1 MEKSEQTKAKLVSAV
16 MKLMNNGQ
24 KISRYGLL
32 AFAILVSFLPILN
45 PLQIFSSLQNYSF
58 DTFQRMLP
66 REIHS
71 EDPLVIIDIDD
82 RSLAEIGQW
91 PWPRNQLAKLTNQA
105 YAAAALGFDI
115 VFAESDRTNPEN
127 FIDSYPLNQA
137 LKKELSKLPSN
148 DELFAQAIVNHGT
161 VVLGQA
167 LNNKNNTQPYKA
179 KYGLVTQG
187 DDPKQFIRNY
197 LGAQNN
203 IKPLND
209 TASGIGSMSIG
220 NNDAI
225 VRQLPTFERIDD
237 QLVPSLA
244 LEMTRVAL
252 GASTFQIKSSNA
264 SSEEAFGAQTG
275 INNIKLGPLTIPT
288 TPEGN
293 VWVYFAPTKNIP
305 SVSAGDVIS
314 GLIPPEFFEGKIA
327 LVGTSAAGLLDL
339 RSTPTEK
346 NIPGV
351 TVIAQFIQQIFAN
364 EFLQRPDWLFGAE
377 FLAGLVL
384 AVLVTLSIQALGPI
398 GGLSI
403 LIVGSSGIIGSS
415 YYFFKSKLFLVDPIS
430 PLIISLSVYVVVTF
444 CNFLFTELE
453 RSRVRGAFAQ
463 YLSPEMVNRLA
474 ESSESLVLGGERK
487 EMTFLFSDIR
497 GFTKISEQ
505 YKDDPEAL
513 TKLINQL
520 LTVLSNAILD
530 HGGTIDKYMGDC
542 IMAFWNAPTDQAN
555 HRELAIKSAHAMNE
569 ALSKFNLELNKDL
582 DFKLEVGIGINSGNC
597 IVGNMGSDKR
607 FDYTVLGDAVN
618 LASRLEGQSSN
629 YGLTMV
635 IGENTYLEDASF
647 QMVEMDK
654 ISVKGKTTPETIFTC
669 FKPETKFAD
678 GFFSQH
684 EVFLSEYRQQNWQ
697 AAKAMIQELTVC
709 PNELGLYYAHMSAR
723 IEEYIINPPPLDW
736 EGVYVAKNK

>member
-1 MEKSEQTKAKLVSAV
+1 
-16 MKLMNNGQ
+16 MKKNLKQ
-24 KISRYGLL
+24 FSRYGLL
-32 AFAILVSFLPILN
+32 IFAILVSFLPILN
-45 PLQIFSSLQNYSF
+45 PLQIFSNLQNYSF
-58 DTFQRMLP
+58 DTLQRLLP
-66 REIHS
+66 REVYA
-71 EDPLVIIDIDD
+71 EDPVVIIDIDD

-91 PWPRNQLAKLTNQA
+91 PWSRNQLAKLVNQA

-115 VFAESDRTNPEN
+115 VFAESDRTNPQN
-127 FIDSYPLNQA
+127 FISSYPLNED
-137 LKKELSKLPSN
+137 LKKELSALPSN
-148 DELFAQAIVNHGT
+148 DELFSQAIANHGT

-167 LNNKNNTQPYKA
+167 LNNKNNIKPSKTKF
-179 KYGLVTQG
+179 GLVTQG

-203 IKPLND
+203 IKLLD
-209 TASGIGSMSIG
+209 DSASGIGSMSIG

-225 VRQLPTFERIDD
+225 VRQLPTFERVDD

-244 LEMTRVAL
+244 LEMTRVAV

-264 SSEEAFGAQTG
+264 SSEEAYGTQTG

-305 SVSAGDVIS
+305 TVSAGDVIL
-314 GLIPPEFFEGKIA
+314 GLIPPEFFEGKVA

-351 TVIAQFIQQIFAN
+351 TIIAQFIQQIFAN

-384 AVLVTLSIQALGPI
+384 AVLITLSIQALGPI
-398 GGLSI
+398 GGLSV
-403 LIVGSSGIIGSS
+403 LIIGSGGIMGSS
-415 YYFFKSKLFLVDPIS
+415 YYFFKSKLFLVDPVS
-430 PLIISLSVYVVVTF
+430 PLIIALSVYVAVTF
-444 CNFLFTELE
+444 FNFLFTELE

-513 TKLINQL
+513 TQLINQL
-520 LTVLSNAILD
+520 LTVLSNAILE

-542 IMAFWNAPTDQAN
+542 IMAFWNAPTDQEN
-555 HRELAIKSAHAMNE
+555 HRQLAIQAAHTMNE
-569 ALSKFNLELNKDL
+569 ALDAFNLEVEGNL
-582 DFKLEVGIGINSGNC
+582 DFKLEIGIGINSGNC

-618 LASRLEGQSSN
+618 LASRLESQSSN
-629 YGLTMV
+629 YGLHMIV
-635 IGENTYLEDASF
+635 GENTYMIDSSF
-647 QMVEMDK
+647 TMIEIDK
-654 ISVKGKTTPETIFTC
+654 IAVKGKSSAETIFTC
-669 FKPETKFAD
+669 FKPEIKFVK
-678 GFFSQH
+678 GFLDTH
-684 EVFLSEYRQQNWQ
+684 NVFLQEYRSQNWD
-697 AAKAMIQELTVC
+697 AAKSTIGELMSS
-709 PNELGLYYAHMSAR
+709 PNELELYYRHMDAR
-723 IEEYIINPPPLDW
+723 IDEYIKNPPAADW
-736 EGVYVAKNK
+736 EGVYVATNK

>member
-1 MEKSEQTKAKLVSAV
+1 MKIDFKKLS
-16 MKLMNNGQ
+16 K
-24 KISRYGLL
+24 YGLL
-32 AFAILVSFLPILN
+32 VFAVLISFLPIFN
-45 PLQIFSSLQNYSF
+45 PLQIFSTLQNYSF
-58 DTFQRMLP
+58 DTFQRILP
-66 REIHS
+66 REVYPG
-71 EDPLVIIDIDD
+71 DPVVIIDIDD

-91 PWPRNQLAKLTNQA
+91 PWSRNQLANLTNQA
-105 YAAAALGFDI
+105 YAAAALGFDV
-115 VFAESDRTNPEN
+115 VFAEPDRTNPEN
-127 FIDSYPLNQA
+127 LIASYPLSEV
-137 LKKELSKLPSN
+137 LIKELGALPSN
-148 DELFAQAIVNHGT
+148 DGLFSQAIENHGT

-167 LNNKNNTQPYKA
+167 LNNNKNNKPYKA
-179 KYGLVTQG
+179 KFGLVTQG
-187 DDPKQFIRNY
+187 DDPKQFVADY
-197 LGAQNN
+197 LGTQNN
-203 IKPLND
+203 IKLLDEAAN
-209 TASGIGSMSIG
+209 GIGSMSIG

-225 VRQLPTFERIDD
+225 VRQLPTFERIGD

-252 GASTFQIKSSNA
+252 GASTYQIKSSNA
-264 SSEEAFGAQTG
+264 SSEEAFGAHTG
-275 INNIKLGPLTIPT
+275 INNIKIGPLTIPT
-288 TPEGN
+288 TADGN
-293 VWVYFAPTKNIP
+293 AWIYFTPTRNILT
-305 SVSAGDVIS
+305 VSAADVVS
-314 GLIPPEFFEGKIA
+314 GAVLPEFFEGKIA

-351 TVIAQFIQQIFAN
+351 TIIAQFIQQIFAN

-377 FLAGLVL
+377 FLTGLIL
-384 AVLVTLSIQALGPI
+384 AVLITLSIHALGPI

-403 LIVGSSGIIGSS
+403 LILGSGGIIGLS

-430 PLIISLSVYVVVTF
+430 PLIISLSVYVAVTF
-444 CNFLFTELE
+444 FNFLFTELE

-513 TKLINQL
+513 TRLINQL
-520 LTVLSNAILD
+520 LTVLSNPILD

-569 ALSKFNLELNKDL
+569 ALSKFNLELKEDL
-582 DFKLEVGIGINSGNC
+582 DFKLEIGIGINSGNC

-635 IGENTYLEDASF
+635 IGENTYLEDSSF
-647 QMVEMDK
+647 QIVEMDK
-654 ISVKGKTTPETIFTC
+654 IAVKGKSTPETIFTC
-669 FKPETKFAD
+669 FKPETNFMD

-697 AAKAMIQELTVC
+697 AAKAIIQELTAS
-709 PNELGLYYAHMSAR
+709 PNELELYYAHMRTR
-723 IEEYIINPPPLDW
+723 IEEYVTNPPPADW

>member
-1 MEKSEQTKAKLVSAV
+1 
-16 MKLMNNGQ
+16 MKKNYKQLT
-24 KISRYGLL
+24 RYGLL
-32 AFAILVSFLPILN
+32 AFAVFISFLPILN

-58 DTFQRMLP
+58 DTFQRILP
-66 REIHS
+66 REIYP
-71 EDPLVIIDIDD
+71 EDPVVIIDIDD

-91 PWPRNQLAKLTNQA
+91 PWSRNQLANLTNQA

-115 VFAESDRTNPEN
+115 VFAEPDRTNPKN
-127 FIDSYPLNQA
+127 LIASYSLNEE
-137 LKKELSKLPSN
+137 LTKELIALPSN
-148 DELFAQAIVNHGT
+148 DELFAEAIENHGT

-167 LNNKNNTQPYKA
+167 LNNKEINNPSKA
-179 KYGLVTQG
+179 KFGLVTQG
-187 DDPKQFIRNY
+187 DDPKQFVTNY
-197 LGAQNN
+197 LGAQSN
-203 IKPLND
+203 IKLLD
-209 TASGIGSMSIG
+209 ASAQGVGSMSIG

-225 VRQLPTFERIDD
+225 VRQLPTFESIGD

-244 LEMTRVAL
+244 LEMTRVAV

-264 SSEEAFGAQTG
+264 SSEEAYGAQTG

-305 SVSAGDVIS
+305 TVSAGDVIS
-314 GLIPPEFFEGKIA
+314 GLIPPDFFEGKVA

-351 TVIAQFIQQIFAN
+351 TIIAQFIQQIFAN

-384 AVLVTLSIQALGPI
+384 AVLITLSIQALGPI

-403 LIVGSSGIIGSS
+403 LITGSGGIIGSS

-430 PLIISLSVYVVVTF
+430 PLIIALSVYVAVTF
-444 CNFLFTELE
+444 FNFLFTELE

-513 TKLINQL
+513 TQLINQL
-520 LTVLSNAILD
+520 LTVLSNSILE

-542 IMAFWNAPTDQAN
+542 IMAFWNAPTDQAE
-555 HRELAIKSAHAMNE
+555 HRQLAIKAAHSMND
-569 ALSKFNLELNKDL
+569 ALDEFNLEVEGNL
-582 DFKLEVGIGINSGNC
+582 DFKLEIGIGINSGNC

-618 LASRLEGQSSN
+618 LASRLESQSSN
-629 YGLTMV
+629 YGLHMIV
-635 IGENTYLEDASF
+635 GENTYMDDSAFTMIEI
-647 QMVEMDK
+647 DK
-654 ISVKGKTTPETIFTC
+654 IAVKGKSSAETIFTC
-669 FKPETKFAD
+669 FQSEIKFAE
-678 GFFSQH
+678 GFLDTH
-684 EVFLSEYRQQNWQ
+684 NVFLQEYRSQNWD
-697 AAKAMIQELTVC
+697 AAKLTIGELMSS
-709 PNELGLYYAHMSAR
+709 PNELELYYRHMDAR
-723 IEEYIINPPPLDW
+723 IDEYIKNPPAADW
-736 EGVYVAKNK
+736 EGVYVATNK

>member
-1 MEKSEQTKAKLVSAV
+1 M
-16 MKLMNNGQ
+16 
-24 KISRYGLL
+24 
-32 AFAILVSFLPILN
+32 
-45 PLQIFSSLQNYSF
+45 QIFSNLQNYSF
-58 DTFQRMLP
+58 DTLQRLLP
-66 REIHS
+66 REIYV
-71 EDPLVIIDIDD
+71 EDPVVIIDIDD

-91 PWPRNQLAKLTNQA
+91 PWPRNQLAKLTDQA

-115 VFAESDRTNPEN
+115 VFAESDRTNPQN
-127 FIDSYPLNQA
+127 FISSYPLNEA

-148 DELFAQAIVNHGT
+148 DELFAQAILNHGT

-167 LNNKNNTQPYKA
+167 LNNKNNAKPYQA

-203 IKPLND
+203 IKLLD
-209 TASGIGSMSIG
+209 DSATGVGSMSIG

-244 LEMTRVAL
+244 LEMTRVAV

-264 SSEEAFGAQTG
+264 SSEEAYGAQTG

-293 VWVYFAPTKNIP
+293 AWVYFAPTKNIP
-305 SVSAGDVIS
+305 TVSAGDVIS
-314 GLIPPEFFEGKIA
+314 GAIPPEFFEGKVA

-351 TVIAQFIQQIFAN
+351 TIIAQFIQQIFAN

-377 FLAGLVL
+377 FLAGLIL
-384 AVLVTLSIQALGPI
+384 AILITLSIQALGPV
-398 GGLSI
+398 GGLSV
-403 LIVGSSGIIGSS
+403 LIAGSGGIIGSS

-430 PLIISLSVYVVVTF
+430 PLIISLSVYVAVTF
-444 CNFLFTELE
+444 FNFLFTELE

-513 TKLINQL
+513 TQLINQL
-520 LTVLSNAILD
+520 LTVLSNSILE

-542 IMAFWNAPTDQAN
+542 IMAFWNAPTDQAD
-555 HRELAIKSAHAMNE
+555 HRQRAIKAAHSMNE
-569 ALSKFNLELNKDL
+569 ALDEFNAQTEGNL
-582 DFKLEVGIGINSGNC
+582 DFKLEIGIGINSGNC

-618 LASRLEGQSSN
+618 LASRLESQSSN
-629 YGLTMV
+629 YGLHMIV
-635 IGENTYLEDASF
+635 GENTHMDDSEF
-647 QMVEMDK
+647 TIIEIDK
-654 ISVKGKTTPETIFTC
+654 IAVKGKSSAETIYTCFTPEMKFTEE
-669 FKPETKFAD
+669 FLKK
-678 GFFSQH
+678 H
-684 EVFLSEYRQQNWQ
+684 EAFLVEYRSQNWDG
-697 AAKAMIQELTVC
+697 ANLLIDELI
-709 PNELGLYYAHMSAR
+709 PSSNELELYYKHMRAR
-723 IEEYIINPPPLDW
+723 IEEYIASPPASDW

>member
-1 MEKSEQTKAKLVSAV
+1 
-16 MKLMNNGQ
+16 MKKNLKQ
-24 KISRYGLL
+24 LSRYGLL
-32 AFAILVSFLPILN
+32 IFAILVSFLPILN
-45 PLQIFSSLQNYSF
+45 PFQIFSSLQNYSF
-58 DTFQRMLP
+58 DTFQRILP
-66 REIHS
+66 REIYA
-71 EDPLVIIDIDD
+71 EDPVIIIDIDD
-82 RSLAEIGQW
+82 RSLTEIGQW
-91 PWPRNQLAKLTNQA
+91 PWPRNQLAKLTDQA

-115 VFAESDRTNPEN
+115 VFAEADRTNPEN
-127 FIDSYPLNQA
+127 FIFSYPLTEA
-137 LKKELSKLPSN
+137 SKKELSKLPSN

-167 LNNKNNTQPYKA
+167 LNNKNNIKPYQA

-187 DDPKQFIRNY
+187 DNPKQFIRNY

-203 IKPLND
+203 IKLLD
-209 TASGIGSMSIG
+209 DSASGIGSMSIG

-244 LEMTRVAL
+244 LEMTRVAV

-264 SSEEAFGAQTG
+264 SSEEAYGAQTG

-305 SVSAGDVIS
+305 TVSAGDVIS
-314 GLIPPEFFEGKIA
+314 GLIPPEFFEGKVA

-351 TVIAQFIQQIFAN
+351 TIIAQFIQQIFAN

-384 AVLVTLSIQALGPI
+384 AVLITLSIQALGPI
-398 GGLSI
+398 GGLSVLI
-403 LIVGSSGIIGSS
+403 LGSGGIMGSS

-430 PLIISLSVYVVVTF
+430 PLIIALSVYIAVTF
-444 CNFLFTELE
+444 FNFLFTELE

-513 TKLINQL
+513 TQLINQL
-520 LTVLSNAILD
+520 LTVLSNAILE

-542 IMAFWNAPTDQAN
+542 IMAFWNAPTDQED
-555 HRELAIKSAHAMNE
+555 HRQLAIKAAHTMNE
-569 ALSKFNLELNKDL
+569 ALDEFN
-582 DFKLEVGIGINSGNC
+582 S
-597 IVGNMGSDKR
+597 
-607 FDYTVLGDAVN
+607 
-618 LASRLEGQSSN
+618 
-629 YGLTMV
+629 
-635 IGENTYLEDASF
+635 
-647 QMVEMDK
+647 
-654 ISVKGKTTPETIFTC
+654 
-669 FKPETKFAD
+669 
-678 GFFSQH
+678 
-684 EVFLSEYRQQNWQ
+684 
-697 AAKAMIQELTVC
+697 
-709 PNELGLYYAHMSAR
+709 
-723 IEEYIINPPPLDW
+723 
-736 EGVYVAKNK
+736 

>member
-1 MEKSEQTKAKLVSAV
+1 VKKNLKQF
-16 MKLMNNGQ
+16 
-24 KISRYGLL
+24 SRYGLL
-32 AFAILVSFLPILN
+32 IFAILVSFLPILN
-45 PLQIFSSLQNYSF
+45 PLQIFSNLQNYSF
-58 DTFQRMLP
+58 DTLQRLLP
-66 REIHS
+66 REVYA
-71 EDPLVIIDIDD
+71 EDPVVIIDIDD

-91 PWPRNQLAKLTNQA
+91 PWSRNQLAKLVNQA

-115 VFAESDRTNPEN
+115 VFAESDRTNPQN
-127 FIDSYPLNQA
+127 FISSYPLNED
-137 LKKELSKLPSN
+137 LKKELSALPSN
-148 DELFAQAIVNHGT
+148 DELFSQAIANHGT

-167 LNNKNNTQPYKA
+167 LNNKNNIKPSKTKF
-179 KYGLVTQG
+179 GLVTQG

-203 IKPLND
+203 IKLLD
-209 TASGIGSMSIG
+209 DSASGIGSMSIG

-225 VRQLPTFERIDD
+225 VRQLPTFERVDD

-244 LEMTRVAL
+244 LEMTRVAV

-264 SSEEAFGAQTG
+264 SSEEAYGTQTG

-305 SVSAGDVIS
+305 TVSAGDVIL
-314 GLIPPEFFEGKIA
+314 GLIPPEFFEGKVA

-351 TVIAQFIQQIFAN
+351 TIIAQFIQQIFAN

-384 AVLVTLSIQALGPI
+384 AVLITLSIQALGPI
-398 GGLSI
+398 GGLSV
-403 LIVGSSGIIGSS
+403 LIIGSGGIMGSS

-430 PLIISLSVYVVVTF
+430 PLIIALSVYVAVTF
-444 CNFLFTELE
+444 FNFLFTELE

-513 TKLINQL
+513 TQLINQL
-520 LTVLSNAILD
+520 LTVLSNAILE

-542 IMAFWNAPTDQAN
+542 IMAFWNAPTDQAD
-555 HRELAIKSAHAMNE
+555 HRQLAIKAANTMNE
-569 ALSKFNLELNKDL
+569 ALDAFNLEIEGNL
-582 DFKLEVGIGINSGNC
+582 DFKLEIGIGINSGDC

-618 LASRLEGQSSN
+618 LASRLESQSSN
-629 YGLTMV
+629 YGLHMIV
-635 IGENTYLEDASF
+635 GENTYMIDSSF
-647 QMVEMDK
+647 TMIEIDK
-654 ISVKGKTTPETIFTC
+654 IAVKGKSSAETIFTC
-669 FKPETKFAD
+669 FKPEIKFVK
-678 GFFSQH
+678 GFLDTH
-684 EVFLSEYRQQNWQ
+684 NVFLQEYRSQNWD
-697 AAKAMIQELTVC
+697 AAKSTIGELMSS
-709 PNELGLYYAHMSAR
+709 PNELELYYRHMDAR
-723 IEEYIINPPPLDW
+723 IDEYIKNPPAADW
-736 EGVYVAKNK
+736 EGVYVATNK

>member
-1 MEKSEQTKAKLVSAV
+1 
-16 MKLMNNGQ
+16 MKKNLKQ
-24 KISRYGLL
+24 FSRYGLL
-32 AFAILVSFLPILN
+32 IFAVLVSFLPILN
-45 PLQIFSSLQNYSF
+45 PLQIFSNLQNYSF
-58 DTFQRMLP
+58 DTLQRLLP
-66 REIHS
+66 REIYA
-71 EDPLVIIDIDD
+71 EDPVVIIDIDD

-91 PWPRNQLAKLTNQA
+91 PWSRNQLAKLTNQA

-115 VFAESDRTNPEN
+115 VFAESDRTNPQN
-127 FIDSYPLNQA
+127 FISSYPLNED
-137 LKKELSKLPSN
+137 LKKELSALPSN
-148 DELFAQAIVNHGT
+148 DELFSQAIANHGT

-167 LNNKNNTQPYKA
+167 LNNKNNIKPSKA
-179 KYGLVTQG
+179 KFGLVTQG
-187 DDPKQFIRNY
+187 DNPKQFITNY
-197 LGAQNN
+197 SGIQNN
-203 IKPLND
+203 IQQLESS
-209 TASGIGSMSIG
+209 AAGVGSMSIG

-225 VRQLPTFERIDD
+225 VRQLPTFERVDD

-244 LEMTRVAL
+244 LEMTRVAV

-264 SSEEAFGAQTG
+264 SSEEAYGAQTG

-288 TPEGN
+288 TPKGN
-293 VWVYFAPTKNIP
+293 AWVYFAPSKNI
-305 SVSAGDVIS
+305 STISAADVIS
-314 GLIPPEFFEGKIA
+314 GAVPPEFFEGKLA

-346 NIPGV
+346 NVPGV
-351 TVIAQFIQQIFAN
+351 TIIAQFIQQIFAN

-384 AVLVTLSIQALGPI
+384 AVLITLSIQAMGPI
-398 GGLSI
+398 GGLSV
-403 LIVGSSGIIGSS
+403 LLAGSGGIIGSS

-430 PLIISLSVYVVVTF
+430 PLIISLSVYVAVTF
-444 CNFLFTELE
+444 FNYLFTELE

-513 TKLINQL
+513 TLLINQL

-555 HRELAIKSAHAMNE
+555 HRQLAIESAHAMNN
-569 ALSKFNLELNKDL
+569 ALSEFNQNLEESL
-582 DFKLEVGIGINSGNC
+582 DFKLEIGIGINSGEC

-629 YGLTMV
+629 YGLNMV
-635 IGENTYLEDASF
+635 LGENSYLQDSPYQIIEI
-647 QMVEMDK
+647 DK
-654 ISVKGKTTPETIFTC
+654 IAVKGKSSAETIFTC
-669 FKPETKFAD
+669 FELETKFTEEFMDKHKLFLEKYSAQQWIPASLLAD
-678 GFFSQH
+678 
-684 EVFLSEYRQQNWQ
+684 
-697 AAKAMIQELTVC
+697 ELISSS
-709 PNELGLYYAHMSAR
+709 NQLELYYGHMKAR
-723 IEEYIINPPPLDW
+723 IDEYKINPPSSDW
-736 EGVYVAKNK
+736 KGVYVAQNK

>member
-1 MEKSEQTKAKLVSAV
+1 
-16 MKLMNNGQ
+16 MKKNLKQ
-24 KISRYGLL
+24 FSRYGLL
-32 AFAILVSFLPILN
+32 IFAVLVSFLPILN
-45 PLQIFSSLQNYSF
+45 PLQIFSNLQNYSF
-58 DTFQRMLP
+58 DTLQRLLP
-66 REIHS
+66 REIYA
-71 EDPLVIIDIDD
+71 EDPVVIIDIDD

-91 PWPRNQLAKLTNQA
+91 PWSRNQLAKLTNQA

-115 VFAESDRTNPEN
+115 VFAESDRTNPQN
-127 FIDSYPLNQA
+127 FISSYPLNED
-137 LKKELSKLPSN
+137 LKKELSALPSN
-148 DELFAQAIVNHGT
+148 DELFSQAIANHGT

-167 LNNKNNTQPYKA
+167 LNNKNNIKPSKA
-179 KYGLVTQG
+179 KFGLVTQG
-187 DDPKQFIRNY
+187 DNPKQFITNY
-197 LGAQNN
+197 SGIQNN
-203 IKPLND
+203 IQQLESS
-209 TASGIGSMSIG
+209 AAGVGSMSIG

-225 VRQLPTFERIDD
+225 VRQLPTFERVDD

-244 LEMTRVAL
+244 LEMTRVAV

-264 SSEEAFGAQTG
+264 SSEEAYGAQTG

-288 TPEGN
+288 TPKGN
-293 VWVYFAPTKNIP
+293 AWVYFAPSKNI
-305 SVSAGDVIS
+305 STISAADVIS
-314 GLIPPEFFEGKIA
+314 GAVPPEFFEGKLA

-346 NIPGV
+346 NVPGV
-351 TVIAQFIQQIFAN
+351 TIIAQFIQQIFAN

-384 AVLVTLSIQALGPI
+384 AVLITLSIQAMGPI
-398 GGLSI
+398 GGLSV
-403 LIVGSSGIIGSS
+403 LLAGSGGIIGSS

-430 PLIISLSVYVVVTF
+430 PLIISLSVYVAVTF
-444 CNFLFTELE
+444 FNYLFTELE

-513 TKLINQL
+513 TLLINQL

-555 HRELAIKSAHAMNE
+555 HRQLAIESAHAMNN
-569 ALSKFNLELNKDL
+569 ALSEFNQNLEESL
-582 DFKLEVGIGINSGNC
+582 DFKLEIGIGINSGEC

-629 YGLTMV
+629 YGLNMV
-635 IGENTYLEDASF
+635 LGENSYLQDSPYQIIEI
-647 QMVEMDK
+647 DK
-654 ISVKGKTTPETIFTC
+654 IAVKGKSSAETIFTC
-669 FKPETKFAD
+669 FELETKFTEEFMDKHKLFLEKYRTQQWIPASLLAD
-678 GFFSQH
+678 
-684 EVFLSEYRQQNWQ
+684 
-697 AAKAMIQELTVC
+697 ELISSS
-709 PNELGLYYAHMSAR
+709 NQLELYYGHMKAR
-723 IEEYIINPPPLDW
+723 IDEYKINPPSSDW
-736 EGVYVAKNK
+736 KGVYVAQNK

>member
-1 MEKSEQTKAKLVSAV
+1 
-16 MKLMNNGQ
+16 MKKNLKQ
-24 KISRYGLL
+24 FSRYGLL
-32 AFAILVSFLPILN
+32 IFAVLVSFLPILN
-45 PLQIFSSLQNYSF
+45 PLQIFSNLQNYSF
-58 DTFQRMLP
+58 DTLQKLLP
-66 REIHS
+66 REIYT
-71 EDPLVIIDIDD
+71 EDPVVIIDIDD

-91 PWPRNQLAKLTNQA
+91 PWSRNQLAKLTNQA

-115 VFAESDRTNPEN
+115 VFAESDRTNPQN
-127 FIDSYPLNQA
+127 FISSYPLNED
-137 LKKELSKLPSN
+137 LKKELSALPSN
-148 DELFAQAIVNHGT
+148 DELFSQAIANHGT

-167 LNNKNNTQPYKA
+167 LNNKNNIKPSKA
-179 KYGLVTQG
+179 KFGLVTQG
-187 DDPKQFIRNY
+187 DNPKQFITNY
-197 LGAQNN
+197 SGIQNN
-203 IKPLND
+203 IQQLESS
-209 TASGIGSMSIG
+209 AAGVGSMSIG

-225 VRQLPTFERIDD
+225 VRQLPTFERVDD

-244 LEMTRVAL
+244 LEMTRVAV

-264 SSEEAFGAQTG
+264 SSEEAYGAQTG

-288 TPEGN
+288 TPKGN
-293 VWVYFAPTKNIP
+293 AWVYFAPSKNI
-305 SVSAGDVIS
+305 STISAADVIS
-314 GLIPPEFFEGKIA
+314 GAVPPEFFEGKLA

-346 NIPGV
+346 NVPGV
-351 TVIAQFIQQIFAN
+351 TIIAQFIQQIFAN

-384 AVLVTLSIQALGPI
+384 AVLITLSIQAMGPI
-398 GGLSI
+398 GGLSV
-403 LIVGSSGIIGSS
+403 LLAGSGGIIGSS

-430 PLIISLSVYVVVTF
+430 PLIISLSVYVAVTF
-444 CNFLFTELE
+444 FNYLFTELE

-513 TKLINQL
+513 TLLINQL

-555 HRELAIKSAHAMNE
+555 HRQLAIESAHAMNN
-569 ALSKFNLELNKDL
+569 ALSEFNQNLEESL
-582 DFKLEVGIGINSGNC
+582 DFKLEIGIGINSGEC

-629 YGLTMV
+629 YGLNMV
-635 IGENTYLEDASF
+635 LGENSYLQDSSYQIIEI
-647 QMVEMDK
+647 DK
-654 ISVKGKTTPETIFTC
+654 IAVKGKSSAETIFTC
-669 FKPETKFAD
+669 FELETKFAED
-678 GFFSQH
+678 FMDKH
-684 EVFLSEYRQQNWQ
+684 KLFLEKYRTQQWIP
-697 AAKAMIQELTVC
+697 ASLLADELISSS
-709 PNELGLYYAHMSAR
+709 NQLELYYGHMKAR
-723 IEEYIINPPPLDW
+723 IDEYKINPPSSDW
-736 EGVYVAKNK
+736 KGVYVAQNK

>member
-1 MEKSEQTKAKLVSAV
+1 
-16 MKLMNNGQ
+16 MKKNLKQ
-24 KISRYGLL
+24 FSRYGLL
-32 AFAILVSFLPILN
+32 IFAILVSFLPILN
-45 PLQIFSSLQNYSF
+45 PFQIFSSLQNYSF
-58 DTFQRMLP
+58 DTFQRILP
-66 REIHS
+66 REIYT
-71 EDPLVIIDIDD
+71 EDPVIIIDIDD
-82 RSLAEIGQW
+82 RSLTEIGQW
-91 PWPRNQLAKLTNQA
+91 PWPRNQLAKLTDQA

-115 VFAESDRTNPEN
+115 VFAEADRTNPQN
-127 FIDSYPLNQA
+127 FISSYPLTEA
-137 LKKELSKLPSN
+137 SKKELSKLPSN

-167 LNNKNNTQPYKA
+167 LNNKNNIKPYQA

-187 DDPKQFIRNY
+187 DNPKQFIRNY

-203 IKPLND
+203 IKLLD
-209 TASGIGSMSIG
+209 DSASGIGSMSIG

-244 LEMTRVAL
+244 LEMTRVAV

-264 SSEEAFGAQTG
+264 SSEEAYGAQTG

-293 VWVYFAPTKNIP
+293 AWVYFAPTKNIP
-305 SVSAGDVIS
+305 TVSAGDVIS
-314 GLIPPEFFEGKIA
+314 GAIPPEFFEGKVV
-327 LVGTSAAGLLDL
+327 LVGTSASGLLDL

-351 TVIAQFIQQIFAN
+351 TIIAQFIQQIFSN

-377 FLAGLVL
+377 FLAGLIL
-384 AVLVTLSIQALGPI
+384 AILITLSIQALGPI
-398 GGLSI
+398 GGLSV
-403 LIVGSSGIIGSS
+403 LIAGSGGIIGTS

-430 PLIISLSVYVVVTF
+430 PLIISLSVYVAVTF
-444 CNFLFTELE
+444 FNFLFTELE

-513 TKLINQL
+513 TQLINQL
-520 LTVLSNAILD
+520 LTVLSNSILE

-542 IMAFWNAPTDQAN
+542 IMAFWNAPTDQAD
-555 HRELAIKSAHAMNE
+555 HRQLAIKAAHSMNE
-569 ALSKFNLELNKDL
+569 ALDEFNAQTEGNL
-582 DFKLEVGIGINSGNC
+582 DFKLEIGIGINSGNC

-618 LASRLEGQSSN
+618 LASRLESQSSN
-629 YGLTMV
+629 YGLHMIV
-635 IGENTYLEDASF
+635 GENTHMDDSEF
-647 QMVEMDK
+647 TIIEIDK
-654 ISVKGKTTPETIFTC
+654 IAVKGKSSAETIYTC
-669 FKPETKFAD
+669 FKPEMKFTEE
-678 GFFSQH
+678 FLKKH
-684 EVFLSEYRQQNWQ
+684 EAFLVKYRSQNWDG
-697 AAKAMIQELTVC
+697 ANLLIDELI
-709 PNELGLYYAHMSAR
+709 PSSNELELYYKHMRAR
-723 IEEYIINPPPLDW
+723 IEEYIASPPASDW

>member
-1 MEKSEQTKAKLVSAV
+1 
-16 MKLMNNGQ
+16 MKKNYKQLT
-24 KISRYGLL
+24 RYGLL
-32 AFAILVSFLPILN
+32 AFAIFISFLPILN

-58 DTFQRMLP
+58 DTFQRILP
-66 REIHS
+66 REVYP
-71 EDPLVIIDIDD
+71 EDPVVIIDIDD
-82 RSLAEIGQW
+82 RALAEIGQW
-91 PWPRNQLAKLTNQA
+91 PWSRNQLANLTNQA

-115 VFAESDRTNPEN
+115 VFAEPDRTNPKN
-127 FIDSYPLNQA
+127 LIASYSLNEE
-137 LKKELSKLPSN
+137 LTKELIALPSN
-148 DELFAQAIVNHGT
+148 DELFAEAIENHGT
-161 VVLGQA
+161 VILGQA
-167 LNNKNNTQPYKA
+167 LNNKEINKPAKA
-179 KYGLVTQG
+179 KFGLVTQG
-187 DDPKQFIRNY
+187 DDPKQFVTNY
-197 LGAQNN
+197 LGAQSN
-203 IKPLND
+203 IKLLNSL
-209 TASGIGSMSIG
+209 AQGVGSMSIG

-225 VRQLPTFERIDD
+225 VRQLPTFESIGD

-244 LEMTRVAL
+244 LEMTRVAV

-264 SSEEAFGAQTG
+264 SSEEAYGAQTG

-305 SVSAGDVIS
+305 TVSAGDVIS
-314 GLIPPEFFEGKIA
+314 GLIPPDFFEGKVA

-351 TVIAQFIQQIFAN
+351 TIIAQFIQQIFAN

-384 AVLVTLSIQALGPI
+384 AVLITLSIQALGPI

-403 LIVGSSGIIGSS
+403 LITGSGGIIGSS

-430 PLIISLSVYVVVTF
+430 PLIIALSVYVAVTF
-444 CNFLFTELE
+444 FNFLFTELE

-513 TKLINQL
+513 TQLINQL
-520 LTVLSNAILD
+520 LTVLSNSILE

-542 IMAFWNAPTDQAN
+542 IMAFWNAPTDQAE
-555 HRELAIKSAHAMNE
+555 HRQLAIKAAHSMND
-569 ALSKFNLELNKDL
+569 ALDEFNLEVEGNL
-582 DFKLEVGIGINSGNC
+582 DFKLEIGIGINSGNC

-618 LASRLEGQSSN
+618 LASRLESQSSN
-629 YGLTMV
+629 YGLHMIV
-635 IGENTYLEDASF
+635 GENTYMDDSAFTMIEI
-647 QMVEMDK
+647 DK
-654 ISVKGKTTPETIFTC
+654 IAVKGKSSAETIFTC
-669 FKPETKFAD
+669 FQSEIKFAE
-678 GFFSQH
+678 GFLDTH
-684 EVFLSEYRQQNWQ
+684 NVFLQEYRSQNWD
-697 AAKAMIQELTVC
+697 AAKLTIGELMSS
-709 PNELGLYYAHMSAR
+709 PNELELYYRHMDAR
-723 IEEYIINPPPLDW
+723 IDEYIKNPPAADW
-736 EGVYVAKNK
+736 EGVYVATNK

>member
-1 MEKSEQTKAKLVSAV
+1 
-16 MKLMNNGQ
+16 MKKNLKQ
-24 KISRYGLL
+24 FSRYGLL
-32 AFAILVSFLPILN
+32 IFAILVSFLPILN
-45 PLQIFSSLQNYSF
+45 PLQIFSNLQNYSF
-58 DTFQRMLP
+58 DTLQRLLP
-66 REIHS
+66 REIYA
-71 EDPLVIIDIDD
+71 EDPVVIIDIDD

-91 PWPRNQLAKLTNQA
+91 PWSRNQLAKLTNQA

-115 VFAESDRTNPEN
+115 VFAEPDRTNPQN
-127 FIDSYPLNQA
+127 FISSYPLNES
-137 LKKELSKLPSN
+137 LKKELSALPSN
-148 DELFAQAIVNHGT
+148 DELFAQAITDHGT

-167 LNNKNNTQPYKA
+167 LNNKNNIKPSKA
-179 KYGLVTQG
+179 KFGLVTQG
-187 DDPKQFIRNY
+187 DDPKQFITNY
-197 LGAQNN
+197 SGIQHN
-203 IKPLND
+203 IKQLESS
-209 TASGIGSMSIG
+209 AAGVGSMSIG

-237 QLVPSLA
+237 QLVPSLT
-244 LEMTRVAL
+244 LEMTRVAV

-264 SSEEAFGAQTG
+264 SSEEAYGAQTG

-288 TPEGN
+288 TSEGN

-305 SVSAGDVIS
+305 TVSAGDVIS
-314 GLIPPEFFEGKIA
+314 GLIPPEFFEGKVA

-351 TVIAQFIQQIFAN
+351 TIIAQFIQQIFAN

-384 AVLVTLSIQALGPI
+384 AVLITLSIQALGPI
-398 GGLSI
+398 GGLSVLI
-403 LIVGSSGIIGSS
+403 LGSGGIMGSS
-415 YYFFKSKLFLVDPIS
+415 YYFFKSKLFLVDPVS
-430 PLIISLSVYVVVTF
+430 PLIIALSVYVAVTF
-444 CNFLFTELE
+444 FNFLFTELE

-513 TKLINQL
+513 TQLINQL
-520 LTVLSNAILD
+520 LTVLSNAILE

-542 IMAFWNAPTDQAN
+542 IMAFWNAPTDQEN
-555 HRELAIKSAHAMNE
+555 HRQLAIQAAHTMNE
-569 ALSKFNLELNKDL
+569 ALDAFNLEVEENL
-582 DFKLEVGIGINSGNC
+582 DFKLEIGIGINSGNC

-618 LASRLEGQSSN
+618 LASRLESQSSN
-629 YGLTMV
+629 YGLHMIV
-635 IGENTYLEDASF
+635 GENTYMIDSSF
-647 QMVEMDK
+647 TMIEIDK
-654 ISVKGKTTPETIFTC
+654 IAVKGKSSPETIFTC
-669 FKPETKFAD
+669 FKQETKFVKRFLD
-678 GFFSQH
+678 TH
-684 EVFLSEYRQQNWQ
+684 NVFLQEYRSQNWE
-697 AAKAMIQELTVC
+697 AAKSSIDELMSS
-709 PNELGLYYAHMSAR
+709 PNELELYYRHMNAR
-723 IEEYIINPPPLDW
+723 IDEYIKNPPAANW
-736 EGVYVAKNK
+736 EGVYVATNK

>member
-1 MEKSEQTKAKLVSAV
+1 VKKNLKQF
-16 MKLMNNGQ
+16 
-24 KISRYGLL
+24 SRYGLL
-32 AFAILVSFLPILN
+32 IFAVLVSFLPILN
-45 PLQIFSSLQNYSF
+45 PLQIFSNLQNYSF
-58 DTFQRMLP
+58 DTLQRLLP
-66 REIHS
+66 REIYA
-71 EDPLVIIDIDD
+71 EDPVVIIDIDD

-91 PWPRNQLAKLTNQA
+91 PWSRNQLAKLTNQA

-115 VFAESDRTNPEN
+115 VFAESDRTNPQN
-127 FIDSYPLNQA
+127 FISSYPLNED
-137 LKKELSKLPSN
+137 LKKELSALPSN
-148 DELFAQAIVNHGT
+148 DELFAQAIANHGT

-167 LNNKNNTQPYKA
+167 LNNKNNIKPSKA
-179 KYGLVTQG
+179 KFGLVTQG
-187 DDPKQFIRNY
+187 DDPKQFITNY
-197 LGAQNN
+197 SGIQNN
-203 IKPLND
+203 IQQLESS
-209 TASGIGSMSIG
+209 AAGVGSMSIG

-225 VRQLPTFERIDD
+225 VRQLPTFERVDG

-244 LEMTRVAL
+244 LEMTRVAV

-264 SSEEAFGAQTG
+264 SSEEAYGAQTG

-288 TPEGN
+288 TFKGN
-293 VWVYFAPTKNIP
+293 AWVYFAPSKNI
-305 SVSAGDVIS
+305 STVSAADVIS
-314 GLIPPEFFEGKIA
+314 GAVPPEFFEGKLA

-346 NIPGV
+346 NVPGV
-351 TVIAQFIQQIFAN
+351 TIIAQFIQQIFAN

-384 AVLVTLSIQALGPI
+384 AVLITLSIQAMGPI
-398 GGLSI
+398 GGLSV
-403 LIVGSSGIIGSS
+403 LLAGSGGIIGSS

-430 PLIISLSVYVVVTF
+430 PLIISLSVYVAVTF
-444 CNFLFTELE
+444 FNYLFTELE

-513 TKLINQL
+513 TLLINQL

-555 HRELAIKSAHAMNE
+555 HRQLAIESAHAMNN
-569 ALSKFNLELNKDL
+569 ALSEFNQNLEGSL
-582 DFKLEVGIGINSGNC
+582 DFKLEIGIGINSGEC

-629 YGLTMV
+629 YGLNMV
-635 IGENTYLEDASF
+635 LGENSYLQDSSYQIIEI
-647 QMVEMDK
+647 DK
-654 ISVKGKTTPETIFTC
+654 IAVKGKSSAETIFTC
-669 FKPETKFAD
+669 FELETKFTEDFMDKHKLFLEKYRTQQWIPASLLAD
-678 GFFSQH
+678 
-684 EVFLSEYRQQNWQ
+684 
-697 AAKAMIQELTVC
+697 ELISSS
-709 PNELGLYYAHMSAR
+709 NQLELYYGHMKAR
-723 IEEYIINPPPLDW
+723 IDEYKINPPSSDW
-736 EGVYVAKNK
+736 KGVYVAQNK

>member
-1 MEKSEQTKAKLVSAV
+1 
-16 MKLMNNGQ
+16 MKKNLKQ
-24 KISRYGLL
+24 FSRYGLL
-32 AFAILVSFLPILN
+32 IFAVLVSFLPILN
-45 PLQIFSSLQNYSF
+45 PLQIFSNLQNYSF
-58 DTFQRMLP
+58 DTLQRLLP
-66 REIHS
+66 REIYA
-71 EDPLVIIDIDD
+71 EDPVVIIDIDD

-91 PWPRNQLAKLTNQA
+91 PWSRNQLAKLTNQA

-115 VFAESDRTNPEN
+115 VFAESDRTNPQN
-127 FIDSYPLNQA
+127 FISSYPLNED
-137 LKKELSKLPSN
+137 LKKELSALPSN
-148 DELFAQAIVNHGT
+148 DELFSQAIANHGT

-167 LNNKNNTQPYKA
+167 LNNKNNIKPSKA
-179 KYGLVTQG
+179 KFGLVTQG
-187 DDPKQFIRNY
+187 DNPKQFITNY
-197 LGAQNN
+197 SGIQNN
-203 IKPLND
+203 IQQLESS
-209 TASGIGSMSIG
+209 AAGVGSMSIG

-225 VRQLPTFERIDD
+225 VRQLPTFERVDD

-244 LEMTRVAL
+244 LEMTRVAV

-264 SSEEAFGAQTG
+264 SSEEAYGAQTG

-288 TPEGN
+288 TPKGN
-293 VWVYFAPTKNIP
+293 AWVYFAPSKNI
-305 SVSAGDVIS
+305 STISAADVIS
-314 GLIPPEFFEGKIA
+314 GAVPPEFFEGKLA

-346 NIPGV
+346 NVPGV
-351 TVIAQFIQQIFAN
+351 TIIAQFIQQIFAN

-384 AVLVTLSIQALGPI
+384 AVLITLSIQAMGPI
-398 GGLSI
+398 GGLSV
-403 LIVGSSGIIGSS
+403 LLAGSGGIIGSS

-430 PLIISLSVYVVVTF
+430 PLIISLSVYVAVTF
-444 CNFLFTELE
+444 FNYLFTELE

-513 TKLINQL
+513 TQLINQL

-555 HRELAIKSAHAMNE
+555 HRQLAIESAHAMNN
-569 ALSKFNLELNKDL
+569 ALSEFNQNLEESL
-582 DFKLEVGIGINSGNC
+582 DFKLEIGIGINSGEC

-629 YGLTMV
+629 YGLNMV
-635 IGENTYLEDASF
+635 LGENSYLQDSPYQIIEI
-647 QMVEMDK
+647 DK
-654 ISVKGKTTPETIFTC
+654 IAVKGKSSAETIFTC
-669 FKPETKFAD
+669 FELETKFTEEFMDKHKLFLEKYSAQQWIPASLLAD
-678 GFFSQH
+678 
-684 EVFLSEYRQQNWQ
+684 
-697 AAKAMIQELTVC
+697 ELISSS
-709 PNELGLYYAHMSAR
+709 NQLELYYGHMKAR
-723 IEEYIINPPPLDW
+723 IDEYKINPPSSDW
-736 EGVYVAKNK
+736 KGVYVAQNK

>member
-1 MEKSEQTKAKLVSAV
+1 
-16 MKLMNNGQ
+16 MKKNLKQ
-24 KISRYGLL
+24 FSRYGLL
-32 AFAILVSFLPILN
+32 IFAVLVSFLPILN
-45 PLQIFSSLQNYSF
+45 PLQIFSNLQNYSF
-58 DTFQRMLP
+58 DTLQRLLP
-66 REIHS
+66 REIYA
-71 EDPLVIIDIDD
+71 EDPVVIIDIDD

-91 PWPRNQLAKLTNQA
+91 PWSRNQLAKLTNQA

-115 VFAESDRTNPEN
+115 VFAESDRTNPQN
-127 FIDSYPLNQA
+127 FISSYPLNED
-137 LKKELSKLPSN
+137 LKKELSALPSN
-148 DELFAQAIVNHGT
+148 DELFSQAIANHGT

-167 LNNKNNTQPYKA
+167 LNNKNNIKPSKA
-179 KYGLVTQG
+179 KFGLVTQG
-187 DDPKQFIRNY
+187 DNPKQFITNY
-197 LGAQNN
+197 SGIQNN
-203 IKPLND
+203 IQQLESS
-209 TASGIGSMSIG
+209 AAGVGSMSIG

-225 VRQLPTFERIDD
+225 VRQLPTFERVDD

-244 LEMTRVAL
+244 LEMTRVAV

-264 SSEEAFGAQTG
+264 SSEEAYGAQTG

-288 TPEGN
+288 TPKGN
-293 VWVYFAPTKNIP
+293 AWVYFAPSKNI
-305 SVSAGDVIS
+305 STISAADVIS
-314 GLIPPEFFEGKIA
+314 GAVPPEFFEGKLA

-346 NIPGV
+346 NVPGV
-351 TVIAQFIQQIFAN
+351 TIIAQFIQQIFAN

-384 AVLVTLSIQALGPI
+384 AVLITLSIQAMGPI
-398 GGLSI
+398 GGLSV
-403 LIVGSSGIIGSS
+403 LLAGSGGIIGSS

-430 PLIISLSVYVVVTF
+430 PLIISLSVYVAVTF
-444 CNFLFTELE
+444 FNYLFTELE

-513 TKLINQL
+513 TLLINQL

-555 HRELAIKSAHAMNE
+555 HRQLAIESAHAMNN
-569 ALSKFNLELNKDL
+569 ALSEFNQNLEESL
-582 DFKLEVGIGINSGNC
+582 DFKLEIGIGINSGEC

-629 YGLTMV
+629 YGLNMV
-635 IGENTYLEDASF
+635 LGENSYLQDSPYQIIEI
-647 QMVEMDK
+647 DK
-654 ISVKGKTTPETIFTC
+654 IAVKGKSSAETIFTC
-669 FKPETKFAD
+669 FELETKFAED
-678 GFFSQH
+678 FMDKH
-684 EVFLSEYRQQNWQ
+684 KLFLEKYRTQQWIP
-697 AAKAMIQELTVC
+697 ASLLADELISSS
-709 PNELGLYYAHMSAR
+709 NQLELYYGHMKAR
-723 IEEYIINPPPLDW
+723 IDEYKINPPSSDW
-736 EGVYVAKNK
+736 KGVYVAQNK

>member
-1 MEKSEQTKAKLVSAV
+1 
-16 MKLMNNGQ
+16 MKKNLKQ
-24 KISRYGLL
+24 FSRYGLL
-32 AFAILVSFLPILN
+32 IFAILVSFLPILN
-45 PLQIFSSLQNYSF
+45 PLQIFSNLQNYSF
-58 DTFQRMLP
+58 DTLQRLLP
-66 REIHS
+66 REIYA
-71 EDPLVIIDIDD
+71 EDPVVIIDIDD
-82 RSLAEIGQW
+82 RSLADIGQW
-91 PWPRNQLAKLTNQA
+91 PWSRNQLAKLTNQA

-115 VFAESDRTNPEN
+115 VFAEPDRTNPQN
-127 FIDSYPLNQA
+127 FISSYPLNES
-137 LKKELSKLPSN
+137 LKKELSALPSN
-148 DELFAQAIVNHGT
+148 DELFAQAITDHGT

-167 LNNKNNTQPYKA
+167 LNNKNNIKPSKA
-179 KYGLVTQG
+179 KFGLVTQG
-187 DDPKQFIRNY
+187 DDPKQFITNY
-197 LGAQNN
+197 SGIQHN
-203 IKPLND
+203 IKQLESS
-209 TASGIGSMSIG
+209 AAGVGSMSIG

-237 QLVPSLA
+237 QLVPSLT
-244 LEMTRVAL
+244 LEMTRVAV

-264 SSEEAFGAQTG
+264 SSEEAYGAQTG

-288 TPEGN
+288 TSEGN

-305 SVSAGDVIS
+305 TVSAGDVIS
-314 GLIPPEFFEGKIA
+314 GLIPPEFFEGKVA

-351 TVIAQFIQQIFAN
+351 TIIAQFIQQIFAN

-384 AVLVTLSIQALGPI
+384 AVLITLSIQALGPI
-398 GGLSI
+398 GGLSVLI
-403 LIVGSSGIIGSS
+403 LGSGGIMGSS

-430 PLIISLSVYVVVTF
+430 PLIIALSVYVAVTF
-444 CNFLFTELE
+444 FNFLFTELE

-513 TKLINQL
+513 TQLINQL
-520 LTVLSNAILD
+520 LTVLSNAILE

-542 IMAFWNAPTDQAN
+542 IMAFWNAPTDQEN
-555 HRELAIKSAHAMNE
+555 HRQLAIQAAHTMNE
-569 ALSKFNLELNKDL
+569 ALDAFNLEVEGNL
-582 DFKLEVGIGINSGNC
+582 DFKLEIGIGINSGNC

-618 LASRLEGQSSN
+618 LASRLESQSSN
-629 YGLTMV
+629 YGLHMIV
-635 IGENTYLEDASF
+635 GENTY
-647 QMVEMDK
+647 MVDSPFTMIEIDK
-654 ISVKGKTTPETIFTC
+654 IAVKGKSSAETIFTC
-669 FKPETKFAD
+669 FKQETKFVKRFLD
-678 GFFSQH
+678 TH
-684 EVFLSEYRQQNWQ
+684 NVFLHEYRSQNWD
-697 AAKAMIQELTVC
+697 AAKTKIGELMSS
-709 PNELGLYYAHMSAR
+709 PNELELYYRHMNAR
-723 IEEYIINPPPLDW
+723 IDEYIKNPPAANW
-736 EGVYVAKNK
+736 EGVYVATNK

>member
-1 MEKSEQTKAKLVSAV
+1 
-16 MKLMNNGQ
+16 MKKNYKQL
-24 KISRYGLL
+24 SRLGLL
-32 AFAILVSFLPILN
+32 ALAIFISFLPILN

-58 DTFQRMLP
+58 DTFQRILP
-66 REIHS
+66 REVYP
-71 EDPLVIIDIDD
+71 EDPVVIIDIDD

-91 PWPRNQLAKLTNQA
+91 PWSRNQLANLTNQT

-115 VFAESDRTNPEN
+115 VFAEPDRTNPKN
-127 FIDSYPLNQA
+127 LIANYALNEE
-137 LKKELSKLPSN
+137 LTKELTALPSN
-148 DELFAQAIVNHGT
+148 DELFAEAIESHGT

-167 LNNKNNTQPYKA
+167 LNNNQNILLA
-179 KYGLVTQG
+179 KTKFGLVTQG
-187 DDPKQFIRNY
+187 DDPKQFVTNY
-197 LGAQNN
+197 SGAQSN
-203 IKPLND
+203 ITILD
-209 TASGIGSMSIG
+209 ASARGVGSMSIG

-225 VRQLPTFERIDD
+225 VRQLPTFESIGN
-237 QLVPSLA
+237 QLIPSLA
-244 LEMTRVAL
+244 LEMTRVAV

-264 SSEEAFGAQTG
+264 SSEEAYGAQTG

-288 TPEGN
+288 TAEGN
-293 VWVYFAPTKNIP
+293 AWIYFTATKNI
-305 SVSAGDVIS
+305 STVSAVDVIA
-314 GLIPPEFFEGKIA
+314 GVIPPEFFEGKVA

-351 TVIAQFIQQIFAN
+351 TIIAQFIQQIFAN

-384 AVLVTLSIQALGPI
+384 AILITLSIQALGPI

-403 LIVGSSGIIGSS
+403 LVAGSGGILGSS

-430 PLIISLSVYVVVTF
+430 PLVIALSVYIAVTF
-444 CNFLFTELE
+444 FNFLFTELE

-474 ESSESLVLGGERK
+474 ESNESLVLGGERK

-505 YKDDPEAL
+505 YKEDPEAL
-513 TKLINQL
+513 TQLINQL

-542 IMAFWNAPTDQAN
+542 IMAFWNAPTDQDD
-555 HRELAIKSAHAMNE
+555 HRQLAIKAAHAMNQ
-569 ALSKFNLELNKDL
+569 ALDEFNLSMKGNLEFEL
-582 DFKLEVGIGINSGNC
+582 EIGIGINSGEC

-607 FDYTVLGDAVN
+607 FDYTVLGDSVN
-618 LASRLEGQSSN
+618 LASRLESQSSN
-629 YGLTMV
+629 YGLHMI
-635 IGENTYLEDASF
+635 IGENTFIEDAAF
-647 QMVEMDK
+647 CIIEIDK
-654 ISVKGKTTPETIFTC
+654 IAVKGKSSAETIFTC
-669 FKPETKFAD
+669 FEAKTKFA
-678 GFFSQH
+678 G
-684 EVFLSEYRQQNWQ
+684 EFLDKHKNFLKEYRAQNWDV
-697 AAKAMIQELTVC
+697 AKSLISELISSSD
-709 PNELGLYYAHMSAR
+709 ELELYYKYMSSR
-723 IEEYIINPPPLDW
+723 IEDYEINPPSADW

>member
-1 MEKSEQTKAKLVSAV
+1 
-16 MKLMNNGQ
+16 MK
-24 KISRYGLL
+24 KDYKKFSRYGLIG
-32 AFAILVSFLPILN
+32 FAIFVSFLPIFN
-45 PLQIFSSLQNYSF
+45 PLQIFTSLQNYSF
-58 DTFQRMLP
+58 DTFQRILP
-66 REIHS
+66 REVYS
-71 EDPLVIIDIDD
+71 EDPVVIIDIDD

-91 PWPRNQLAKLTNQA
+91 PWSRNQLAKLTNQA

-115 VFAESDRTNPEN
+115 VFAEPDRTNPQNLIANYSFDEAIN
-127 FIDSYPLNQA
+127 
-137 LKKELSKLPSN
+137 KELASLPSN
-148 DELFAQAIVNHGT
+148 DELFADAISNHGT

-167 LNNKNNTQPYKA
+167 LNNKDNTKPSKN
-179 KYGLVTQG
+179 KFGLVTQG
-187 DDPKQFIRNY
+187 DDPKQFIANY

-203 IKPLND
+203 IKILD
-209 TASGIGSMSIG
+209 DSASGVGSMSIG
-220 NNDAI
+220 NNDVI
-225 VRQLPTFERIDD
+225 VRQLPTFERIDE

-244 LEMTRVAL
+244 LEMTRVAV

-264 SSEEAFGAQTG
+264 SSEEAYGAQTG

-293 VWVYFAPTKNIP
+293 AWIYFAPTKDIL
-305 SVSAGDVIS
+305 SVSAIDVIS
-314 GLIPPEFFEGKIA
+314 GTIPPEFFEGKVA

-346 NIPGV
+346 NVPGV
-351 TVIAQFIQQIFAN
+351 TIIAQFMQQIFAN

-377 FLAGLVL
+377 FIAGLLL
-384 AVLVTLSIQALGPI
+384 AVLITLGIQALGPI

-403 LIVGSSGIIGSS
+403 FLVGSGGIMGSS

-430 PLIISLSVYVVVTF
+430 PLIISLSVYVAVTF
-444 CNFLFTELE
+444 FNFLFTELE

-505 YKDDPEAL
+505 YKDDPEGL
-513 TKLINQL
+513 TQLINEL

-542 IMAFWNAPTDQAN
+542 IMAFWNAPTDQAD
-555 HRELAIKSAHAMNE
+555 HRQLAIKAAHSMNE
-569 ALSKFNLELNKDL
+569 ALDEFNAQTEGNL
-582 DFKLEVGIGINSGNC
+582 DFKLEIGIGINSGNC

-618 LASRLEGQSSN
+618 LASRLESQSSN
-629 YGLTMV
+629 YGLHMIV
-635 IGENTYLEDASF
+635 GENTHMDDSEF
-647 QMVEMDK
+647 TIIEIDK
-654 ISVKGKTTPETIFTC
+654 IAVKGKSSAETIYTC
-669 FKPETKFAD
+669 FKPEMKFTEE
-678 GFFSQH
+678 FLKKH
-684 EVFLSEYRQQNWQ
+684 EAFLVKYRTQNWDG
-697 AAKAMIQELTVC
+697 ANLLIDELI
-709 PNELGLYYAHMSAR
+709 PSFNELELYYKHMRAR
-723 IEEYIINPPPLDW
+723 IEEYIASPPASDW

>member
-1 MEKSEQTKAKLVSAV
+1 VKKNLKQF
-16 MKLMNNGQ
+16 
-24 KISRYGLL
+24 SRYGLL
-32 AFAILVSFLPILN
+32 IFAILVSFLPILN
-45 PLQIFSSLQNYSF
+45 PFQIFSSLQNYSF
-58 DTFQRMLP
+58 DTFQRILP
-66 REIHS
+66 REIYT
-71 EDPLVIIDIDD
+71 EDPVIIIDIDD
-82 RSLAEIGQW
+82 RSLTEIGQW
-91 PWPRNQLAKLTNQA
+91 PWPRNQLAKLTDQA

-115 VFAESDRTNPEN
+115 VFAEADRTNPQN
-127 FIDSYPLNQA
+127 FISSYPLTEA
-137 LKKELSKLPSN
+137 SKKELSKLPSN

-167 LNNKNNTQPYKA
+167 LNNKNNIKPYQA

-187 DDPKQFIRNY
+187 DNPKQFIRNY

-203 IKPLND
+203 IKLLD
-209 TASGIGSMSIG
+209 DSASGIGSMSIG

-244 LEMTRVAL
+244 LEMTRVAV

-264 SSEEAFGAQTG
+264 SSEEAYGAQTG

-293 VWVYFAPTKNIP
+293 AWVYFAPTKNIP
-305 SVSAGDVIS
+305 TVSAGDVIS
-314 GLIPPEFFEGKIA
+314 GAIPPEFFEGKVV
-327 LVGTSAAGLLDL
+327 LVGTSASGLLDL

-351 TVIAQFIQQIFAN
+351 TIIAQFIQQIFSN

-377 FLAGLVL
+377 FLAGLIL
-384 AVLVTLSIQALGPI
+384 AILITLSIQALGPI
-398 GGLSI
+398 GGLSV
-403 LIVGSSGIIGSS
+403 LIAGSGGIIGTS

-430 PLIISLSVYVVVTF
+430 PLIISLSVYVAVTF
-444 CNFLFTELE
+444 FNFLFTELE

-513 TKLINQL
+513 TQLINQL
-520 LTVLSNAILD
+520 LTVLSNSILE

-542 IMAFWNAPTDQAN
+542 IMAFWNAPTDQAD
-555 HRELAIKSAHAMNE
+555 HRQLAIKAAHSMNE
-569 ALSKFNLELNKDL
+569 ALDEFNAQTEGNL
-582 DFKLEVGIGINSGNC
+582 DFKLEIGIGINSGNC

-618 LASRLEGQSSN
+618 LASRLESQSSN
-629 YGLTMV
+629 YGLHMIV
-635 IGENTYLEDASF
+635 GENTHMDDSEF
-647 QMVEMDK
+647 TIIEIDK
-654 ISVKGKTTPETIFTC
+654 IAVKGKSSAETIYTC
-669 FKPETKFAD
+669 FKPEMKFTEE
-678 GFFSQH
+678 FLKKH
-684 EVFLSEYRQQNWQ
+684 EAFLVKYRSQNWDG
-697 AAKAMIQELTVC
+697 ANLLIDELI
-709 PNELGLYYAHMSAR
+709 PSSNELELYYKHMRAR
-723 IEEYIINPPPLDW
+723 IEEYIASPPASDW